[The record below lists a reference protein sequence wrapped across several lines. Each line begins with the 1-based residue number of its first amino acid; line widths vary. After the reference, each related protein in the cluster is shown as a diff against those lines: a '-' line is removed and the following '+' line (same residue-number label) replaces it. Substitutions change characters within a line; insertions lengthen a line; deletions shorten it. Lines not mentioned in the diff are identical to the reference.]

1 MRDLSQ
7 KIGTTL
13 QHVFISRKLEQD
25 LKPREIKPPIINQQR
40 VVYSLTCDLCNS
52 DDVSFTAWHLHQ
64 HIVEHK
70 NSTIGKHFLTV
81 HGDTSL
87 LKKSQLCILE
97 KSQGKFDCLV
107 YEMLLIKQCNPCLNM
122 QTNSILQNSLFKRTF
137 RYLLSFLTNRS
148 QSVCVNGIVSEPQKI
163 DFGAPPG

>member
-64 HIVEHK
+64 HIVEHQ
-70 NSTIGKHFLTV
+70 NSAIGKHFLTA

-107 YEMLLIKQCNPCLNM
+107 YEMLLITQCNPCLNM
-122 QTNSILQNSLFKRTF
+122 QTDSICAKLFVEKNIPLPIAF
-137 RYLLSFLTNRS
+137 FNQSFPKCL
-148 QSVCVNGIVSEPQKI
+148 C
-163 DFGAPPG
+163 